1 MDKQKFNRAKEIEAS
16 IEEIQQVLT
25 HINNVGDNNY
35 KLAIQIGKG
44 RRVIPINE
52 PIINCKIKEY
62 LIQRMNELEEEF
74 KAL

>member
-25 HINNVGDNNY
+25 HINNIGDNNY

-44 RRVIPINE
+44 IRVIPINE

-62 LIQRMNELEEEF
+62 LNQRMKELEEEF
-74 KAL
+74 TNL

>member
-16 IEEIQQVLT
+16 IEEIKQVLT
-25 HINNVGDNNY
+25 HINNIGDNNY

-62 LIQRMNELEEEF
+62 LNQRMNELEEEF
-74 KAL
+74 TNL

>member
-35 KLAIQIGKG
+35 RLAIQIGKG

-62 LIQRMNELEEEF
+62 LNQRMNELEEEF
-74 KAL
+74 TSL

>member
-62 LIQRMNELEEEF
+62 LNQRMNELEEEF
-74 KAL
+74 TNL

>member
-25 HINNVGDNNY
+25 HINNIGDNNY

-62 LIQRMNELEEEF
+62 LNQRMNELEEEF
-74 KAL
+74 TSL

>member
-62 LIQRMNELEEEF
+62 LNQRMKELEEEF
-74 KAL
+74 TNL

>member
-62 LIQRMNELEEEF
+62 LNQRMNELEEEF
-74 KAL
+74 TSL

>member
-25 HINNVGDNNY
+25 HINNIGDNNY

-62 LIQRMNELEEEF
+62 LNQRMKELEEEF
-74 KAL
+74 TNL

>member
-62 LIQRMNELEEEF
+62 LNQRMKELKEEF
-74 KAL
+74 TNL